1 MPALGN
7 NVHRVKACLCRFFY
21 LSLHVLFTIKRMLGK
36 FGKFALFLI
45 AVLLPLSSGAQSELY
60 TSYINK
66 YMPMAI
72 DQMTRYKIPAS
83 ITMAQALLESRA
95 GTSRLARQANNHFG
109 IKCGSQWTGPYF
121 VMDDDYRNEHFRVYK
136 SVKDS
141 YEDHSLFLRRNA
153 RYAGLFKLRLTDY
166 RGWARG
172 LKAAGYATNPAY
184 AESLIQLI
192 ENYNLDKLDH
202 TFSGHHHQTITP
214 AEEELIPRVMM
225 NNRNFYTVARAGDTY
240 KSIGKEMG
248 VSERRLR
255 KYNEVDRHYVLHE
268 GDYVYFEKKQKKAE
282 RRWRGVY
289 HRMKEGESVYD
300 IAQRY
305 GMRVKTLYKINHLSE
320 DYVPHVDDLI
330 KLR

>member
-1 MPALGN
+1 MLMSY
-7 NVHRVKACLCRFFY
+7 F
-21 LSLHVLFTIKRMLGK
+21 LF
-36 FGKFALFLI
+36 KFAGAFTFIHMLRKIKSFALLLTL
-45 AVLLPLSSGAQSELY
+45 AFLPLSSRAQSDLY
-60 TSYINK
+60 TSYINQ
-66 YMPMAI
+66 YMAMAI
-72 DQMTRYKIPAS
+72 DQMVRYKVPAS

-136 SVKDS
+136 SVSES

-153 RYAGLFKLRLTDY
+153 RYANLFRLSLTDY
-166 RGWARG
+166 RGWAKG

-192 ENYNLDKLDH
+192 ENYNLNKLDH
-202 TFSGHHHQTITP
+202 SFSNRHHQPVTI
-214 AEEELIPRVMM
+214 AQEELIHRVMM
-225 NNRNFYTVARAGDTY
+225 NNRNFYTIARAGDTY
-240 KSIGKEMG
+240 KSIGREMG

-282 RRWRGVY
+282 RRWRDVY
-289 HRMKEGESVYD
+289 HRMQEGESIYD

-305 GMRVKTLYKINHLSE
+305 GMRVKTLYKLNHLSE
-320 DYVPHVDDLI
+320 DYVPRVDDLI